1 MKHLP
6 GASSEDQILAIDVM
20 VRHPKTLP
28 ASATVQEAR
37 DALADDHVH
46 MVLLTDGGQLVG
58 TVMPSDLPEEEVR
71 GQAMSWATLAGRTVA
86 PEEEVL
92 VVQRMLVE
100 RGLRRVA
107 VVDDSGALRGLMC
120 LKRHRRGFCSD
131 ADVTSRADERAPR
144 AVSVP

>member
-6 GASSEDQILAIDVM
+6 GASSEDQTLAIDVM

-58 TVMPSDLPEEEVR
+58 TVVRSDLPEEEVR
-71 GQAMSWATLAGRTVA
+71 GPAMSWATLAGRTVVA
-86 PEEEVL
+86 DEPSAAIH
-92 VVQRMLVE
+92 RMLRD
-100 RGLRRVA
+100 RGLRRAA
-107 VVDDSGALRGLMC
+107 VVDAKGRLLGLMC
-120 LKRHRRGFCSD
+120 LKRHQRGFCSD
-131 ADVTSRADERAPR
+131 DDVASR
-144 AVSVP
+144 STL